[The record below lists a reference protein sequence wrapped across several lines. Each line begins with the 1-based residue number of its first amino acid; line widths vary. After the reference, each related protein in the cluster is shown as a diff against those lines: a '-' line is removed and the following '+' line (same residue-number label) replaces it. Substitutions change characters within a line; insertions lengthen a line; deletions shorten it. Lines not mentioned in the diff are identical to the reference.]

1 MQRTEKYFEPDAF
14 RTQCESVILA
24 AEPDEKTGGGRIAL
38 DGTVF
43 YPEGGGQP
51 ADRGTLT
58 LPDGTTLNVTDVHE
72 RDGILWHSVDALPEN
87 AKKYVEFLESKIG
100 VPIKMVSTGPKRH
113 EMTYRK

>member
-1 MQRTEKYFEPDAF
+1 MQRTEKYFEQDAF
-14 RTQCESVILA
+14 RTQCESTILA

-58 LPDGTTLNVTDVHE
+58 LPDGATLNVTDVHE
-72 RDGILWHSVDALPEN
+72 RDGILWHSVDAS
-87 AKKYVEFLESKIG
+87 AG
-100 VPIKMVSTGPKRH
+100 KRCSRH
-113 EMTYRK
+113 CRFRLHRLGMAV